1 LRNRKTLL
9 AGLTFIIG
17 LTLLVQSVS
26 MVNSIP
32 QLNTLICYMDYGDIE
47 PDVGDQLNVTVVF
60 KNYLDEANPL
70 ENVSMTMEPR
80 EEDEPGL
87 NITNVNNVPYENPS
101 YNQTT
106 IFSTGTNSTPFFN
119 WNHTYV
125 EISWAR
131 FEVNLTQTFWFVID
145 CVIEGNFRINN
156 PEFTFKLNNE
166 TETFTGAGFGITVRG
181 EENETAILSP
191 VRGDWEWYWW
201 FSGALLIV
209 APLIVIIITRLTLW
223 KR

>member
-1 LRNRKTLL
+1 
-9 AGLTFIIG
+9 
-17 LTLLVQSVS
+17 

-32 QLNTLICYMDYGDIE
+32 QLNTLICYMDYGDVE
-47 PDVGDQLNVTVVF
+47 PNVGDQLNVTVVF

-145 CVIEGNFRINN
+145 CVIEG
-156 PEFTFKLNNE
+156 K
-166 TETFTGAGFGITVRG
+166 FTGAGFGITVRG